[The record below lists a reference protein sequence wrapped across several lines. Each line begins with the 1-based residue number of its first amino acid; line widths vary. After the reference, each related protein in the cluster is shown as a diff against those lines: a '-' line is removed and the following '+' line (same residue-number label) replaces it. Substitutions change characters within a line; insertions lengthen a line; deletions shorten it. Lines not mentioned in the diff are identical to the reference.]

1 MALNVS
7 RAMAHVSFHSPS
19 LRSADVPVADVTRV
33 ADIEQ
38 YGPDAHTREKMMNEE
53 RKPEDRRARK
63 PYERPEITQVSL
75 RPEEAV
81 LGACKAGK
89 VSGPGQPRCAVP
101 APCSSVGS

>member
-1 MALNVS
+1 
-7 RAMAHVSFHSPS
+7 
-19 LRSADVPVADVTRV
+19 
-33 ADIEQ
+33 
-38 YGPDAHTREKMMNEE
+38 MMNQQSNRDQE
-53 RKPEDRRARK
+53 RGKKR
-63 PYERPEITQVSL
+63 YEKPEITQVSL